1 MSFKKLPFLILLV
14 LYLFLPSVVLA
25 DLVPIECVPIN
36 SAKPP
41 AYCMYGNYKGPLYPK
56 IFSIN
61 PLVGLSLNFILV
73 LSATTALNFISSK
86 KFEKKIILYSLG
98 LTLLGL
104 IVDSIALFIANWVHG
119 YYYSQYL
126 YTTGF
131 LRDSFFNALFI
142 SSFILLLTTYLK
154 AYSFIYK
161 KKLNRNIIIIS
172 IILALINN
180 PYWFLKYI

>member
-14 LYLFLPSVVLA
+14 LFLFLPSVALA
-25 DLVPIECVPIN
+25 DLVPMECTSFN
-36 SAKPP
+36 GAKPP
-41 AYCMYGNYKGPLYPK
+41 AYCMYSNYKGPLYPR

-73 LSATTALNFISSK
+73 LSATTVLSFISSK

-104 IVDSIALFIANWVHG
+104 IVDSIALFIANGVHN
-119 YYYSQYL
+119 YYYRQYL

-131 LRDSFFNALFI
+131 LIDSFFNALFI
-142 SSFILLLTTYLK
+142 SSFILLSVIYL
-154 AYSFIYK
+154 AIYSRIYK
-161 KKLNRNIIIIS
+161 KKINRNIIIIS
-172 IILALINN
+172 LILALINN